1 MKTEKTRSFESYEIT
16 VSRTAGTYYLAI
28 AELYLV
34 VSDTNI
40 ERGLKQLE
48 NDFDKLHTTLRESG
62 QSAWLPTA
70 QNKTSINQREL
81 KNFLVKSI
89 IVSGAVLFII
99 GASVTIVTTKAAQF
113 SLVKLLTTQAKM
125 ASHIT
130 ERWTNTDEQ
139 TKKFVLAEFETHLH
153 QIQPFIDLIKTSLST
168 EATYDNDLK

>member
-81 KNFLVKSI
+81 K
-89 IVSGAVLFII
+89 
-99 GASVTIVTTKAAQF
+99 TF
-113 SLVKLLTTQAKM
+113 S
-125 ASHIT
+125 
-130 ERWTNTDEQ
+130 
-139 TKKFVLAEFETHLH
+139 
-153 QIQPFIDLIKTSLST
+153 
-168 EATYDNDLK
+168 